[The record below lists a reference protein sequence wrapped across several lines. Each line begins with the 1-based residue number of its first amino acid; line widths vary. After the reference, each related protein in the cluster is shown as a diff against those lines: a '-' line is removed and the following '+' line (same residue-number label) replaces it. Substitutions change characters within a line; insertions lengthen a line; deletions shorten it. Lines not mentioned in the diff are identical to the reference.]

1 MCIARL
7 SEAFVKRKGKE
18 MYLRLCF
25 ALSLVGA
32 LTLCT
37 AGMLAW
43 YWVVPF
49 VLLAF
54 AALLA
59 ASVLFLFIVSLFCYG
74 KKPVEK
80 DNLFC
85 RFLAYHTMDSILALF
100 RFRVEGK
107 GLEQIPE
114 EPCVIVCNHLS
125 RFDPMVKFRLM
136 KGRRLAFVSKKENM
150 RLIVGPVTKK
160 IGFVPLDRENPLRA
174 MRSIRAAAKLVS
186 DFGFTMGI
194 YPEGTRSRTGELL
207 EYKTGA
213 FVMAKKANAP
223 VVISRIEGTD
233 EYKGRFP
240 WRTTR
245 VNYEVLEVLSREDVK
260 AKTPEEL
267 AEYCRSVTAKGQN
280 K

>member
-1 MCIARL
+1 
-7 SEAFVKRKGKE
+7 
-18 MYLRLCF
+18 MYLRTCFVLALLATVGLC
-25 ALSLVGA
+25 A
-32 LTLCT
+32 

-43 YWVVPF
+43 YWAVPF
-49 VLLAF
+49 ALFAFALLLAV
-54 AALLA
+54 
-59 ASVLFLFIVSLFCYG
+59 SVIFLFIVSLFCYG
-74 KKPVEK
+74 KKPIEK

-100 RFRVEGK
+100 RFRAEGK

-233 EYKGRFP
+233 KYKGRFP

-245 VNYEVLEVLSREDVK
+245 VTYEVLEVLSKEQVK
-260 AKTPEEL
+260 EKSPEEL
-267 AEYCRSVTAKGQN
+267 ASYCRSVTEKGMQ